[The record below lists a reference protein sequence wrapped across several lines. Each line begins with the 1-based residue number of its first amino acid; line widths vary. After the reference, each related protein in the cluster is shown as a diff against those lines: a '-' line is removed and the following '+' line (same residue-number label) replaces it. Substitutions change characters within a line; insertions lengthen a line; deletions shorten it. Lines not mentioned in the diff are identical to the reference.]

1 VFDGR
6 PRTSRAPRPA
16 TAPPD
21 HDSVGDAEGA
31 AGEWDQLWGLDPS
44 ACRGLELRDSGVT
57 WLTTTD
63 AGRFLVAAEG
73 FLLRDV
79 VANNAV
85 LTEARFW
92 SSLSQPPP
100 GARFGWWTDA
110 SGTQGAFVQI
120 PEHMP
125 ICSPL
130 TPAAIA
136 ELDRELGGSTSLGV
150 DARDAA
156 AVTQA
161 WRDQGKALGP
171 SARLTLLRLDALR
184 APALPPGASRMADA
198 GDAQLLR
205 TWFALFQERHPEDR
219 NHVGFVVDEPL
230 RAGAVV
236 VWEVEG
242 RPVAM
247 ASRTPVVAGMT
258 RMGLAFQPG
267 EGTVYADAAFLSG
280 CLEAS
285 RTAGQVLVLSG
296 SPGSTA
302 AYRALGF
309 VPVAERVVLRLQGT
323 PGS

>member
-1 VFDGR
+1 M
-6 PRTSRAPRPA
+6 
-16 TAPPD
+16 
-21 HDSVGDAEGA
+21 
-31 AGEWDQLWGLDPS
+31 
-44 ACRGLELRDSGVT
+44 T

-63 AGRFLVAAEG
+63 AGRFLAAAET
-73 FLLRDV
+73 FLLKDV
-79 VANNAV
+79 VVNNALV
-85 LTEARFW
+85 TEARFW

-110 SGTQGAFVQI
+110 SGTHGAFVQI
-120 PEHMP
+120 PEHLP

-136 ELDRELGGSTSLGV
+136 ELGRELGGSTSLGV
-150 DARDAA
+150 DARDAT

-161 WRDQGKALGP
+161 WHEQGKALGP
-171 SARLTLLRLDALR
+171 SARLTILRLDTIL
-184 APALPPGASRMADA
+184 APALPLGASRLAD
-198 GDAQLLR
+198 DTDEQLMR

-219 NHVGFVVDEPL
+219 SHVEFVVDEPL
-230 RAGAVV
+230 REGRIV

-285 RTAGQVLVLSG
+285 RTAVHVLVLSG
-296 SPGSTA
+296 TPGSTA
-302 AYRALGF
+302 AYRSLGF
-309 VPVAERVVLRLQGT
+309 VPVVERVVLRLQSA
-323 PGS
+323 PAS